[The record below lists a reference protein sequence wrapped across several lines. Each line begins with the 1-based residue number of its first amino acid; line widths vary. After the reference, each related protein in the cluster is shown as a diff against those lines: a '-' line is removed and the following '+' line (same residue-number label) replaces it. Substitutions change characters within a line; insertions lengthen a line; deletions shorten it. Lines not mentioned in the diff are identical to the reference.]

1 MCSPLVY
8 LPASPSSDSFF
19 THYLPPRK
27 LLLNKQ
33 TNPLPLDTQ
42 LGCGDL
48 LRLSGR
54 ILSNA
59 VASVNK
65 RKAPE
70 ARGVT
75 YLFKVWIIS
84 LTRHSGFH
92 PLSGVWTACGS
103 LKPDLCGIC
112 RLLLPVIYPNCSSKI
127 KWDQYVIDMQAIMCP
142 CLSDLLDN
150 VQRCCLN
157 WTVKKHNNEKVP
169 TNVSQGDFS
178 ERTVGTVEPL
188 NICAHFLDIT
198 SCLLC

>member
-1 MCSPLVY
+1 MSVCVCSTLVY

-19 THYLPPRK
+19 PHYLPPCK

-75 YLFKVWIIS
+75 YLFKVWIIL
-84 LTRHSGFH
+84 LTRHSGVH
-92 PLSGVWTACGS
+92 PLSGVWTACRI

-112 RLLLPVIYPNCSSKI
+112 RPCCYPSSIQIAPVRSNGTNMSLICRQSCVLVS
-127 KWDQYVIDMQAIMCP
+127 VTF
-142 CLSDLLDN
+142 
-150 VQRCCLN
+150 
-157 WTVKKHNNEKVP
+157 WTMSNAVVLIG
-169 TNVSQGDFS
+169 Q
-178 ERTVGTVEPL
+178 
-188 NICAHFLDIT
+188 
-198 SCLLC
+198 

>member
-1 MCSPLVY
+1 MSVCVFSSSVPPSQPLFRF
-8 LPASPSSDSFF
+8 LFS
-19 THYLPPRK
+19 HYLPPRK

-65 RKAPE
+65 RKALE

-92 PLSGVWTACGS
+92 PLSGVWTACRS
-103 LKPDLCGIC
+103 MKADLCGIC
-112 RLLLPVIYPNCSSKI
+112 RPCCYPSFIQIAPVRSNRTNMSLICRQSRVLLSVTF
-127 KWDQYVIDMQAIMCP
+127 
-142 CLSDLLDN
+142 
-150 VQRCCLN
+150 
-157 WTVKKHNNEKVP
+157 WTMSNAVVLIG
-169 TNVSQGDFS
+169 Q
-178 ERTVGTVEPL
+178 
-188 NICAHFLDIT
+188 
-198 SCLLC
+198 